1 MNENVIS
8 QILTIVLAVLF
19 LVFVVLIVVF
29 IIIEARN
36 KMKTKQPEQKEKIK
50 GKSKATAKTSINTS
64 NYTKQSIMN
73 FMDFDKVED
82 NMIIRKKGKRFLMV
96 VECQG
101 INYDLMS
108 GIEKVAVEEGFQQFL
123 NTLRHSIQ
131 IYIQTRTVNLNNS
144 ISKYKER
151 VKEIEDNYQRLQ
163 RQYDQMKNSGV
174 YPQEELDRALYDLTK
189 QHNLLEYAKDIVSN
203 TEKMSLNKNILNKKY
218 YIIVQYMA
226 EEAGGEKYDYEEI
239 KEMAFSE
246 LYTKCQSLIR
256 TLTACSVNGK
266 ILTSKELVE
275 LLYVAYNRDESEV
288 FSIDDALKSGYEDL
302 YSTAPDVYEK
312 KIQVLDEAINEQAIQ
327 LANEAIEK
335 AKSKPQVIAE
345 NTEKN
350 LETLVQKMAELVL
363 DQNRQYVG
371 NTVVDQAIEEIKKM
385 QKEGGTKEDEKV
397 KEKSTRGRKKKTTK

>member
-1 MNENVIS
+1 MSENTLS
-8 QILTIVLAVLF
+8 EILTVVLTVLF
-19 LVFVVLIVVF
+19 LIFIVLVVVF
-29 IIIEARN
+29 IIVEARS
-36 KMKTKQPEQKEKIK
+36 KMKDRQPEQGEKK
-50 GKSKATAKTSINTS
+50 NNKRKKQVRASTSTS
-64 NYTKQSIMN
+64 NYTKQSIMD

-82 NMIIRKKGKRFLMV
+82 NMIIRKNGKRFLMV

-108 GIEKVAVEEGFQQFL
+108 NVEKVGVEEGFQQFL

-131 IYIQTRTVNLNNS
+131 IYIQTRTVNLNSS
-144 ISKYKER
+144 INKYREK
-151 VKEIEDNYQRLQ
+151 VNEIEDNYQKLQ
-163 RQYDQMKNSGV
+163 RQYDQMLNSGV
-174 YPQEELDRALYDLTK
+174 YPQEELDKALYDLTK
-189 QHNLLEYAKDIVSN
+189 QHNLLEYARDIISN

-226 EEAGGEKYDYEEI
+226 EEAGGDKYDYEEI

-246 LYTKCQSLIR
+246 LYTRCQSLIR

-288 FSIDDALKSGYEDL
+288 FGIDEALKSGYEDL

-327 LANEAIEK
+327 LANEAINK
-335 AKSKPQVIAE
+335 AKSRPQVIAE
-345 NTEKN
+345 NRQKDM
-350 LETLVQKMAELVL
+350 ETLVKKMATLVL

-371 NTVVDQAIEEIKKM
+371 NNVVDQAIEEIKKM
-385 QKEGGTKEDEKV
+385 QKGGGTEKDEKV
-397 KEKSTRGRKKKTTK
+397 KEKSTRGRKKKATK